1 METLLEFSNI
11 SKSYSGIT
19 VLKDMNMK
27 LSEGE
32 ILCLVGENGAGKS
45 TMIKILSGAIAPDH
59 GEISLFGKKYTR
71 LLPRQAIEL
80 GVATIYQEI
89 DLVDNLTVADNIF
102 LGEEIKNSLGVVDYK
117 KQEEITEKLLTE
129 INLHKIRPGEL
140 LSNLSTAQKQSI
152 QIVKA
157 LKHDCKILILDEPTS
172 SLGEEETNALLE
184 LVKSLSK
191 KGIGI
196 IYISHYLDEIFRIGT
211 KVLVLKDGNK
221 VSEYQVADTSEE
233 MLIHDMI
240 GRDASSFYQREHFP
254 LGESKLRIEHFNRD
268 TVVKDVSFELT
279 SGEIF
284 GLGGLVGAGR
294 TELVRMIYGCDK
306 NRTGKVLLDGKNIT
320 PHSPKDAIKKGIY
333 MISEDRKAL
342 GLFLTRSVKEN
353 ITITYNEQRQIIPL
367 GKESR
372 QVDNA
377 IDSMQIKVHSQNQE
391 VGKLSGGNQQK
402 VIIARCLQEKGRVYI
417 FDEPT
422 KGVDVGAKE
431 EIYRHMLEIAKDGN
445 FVIMVSSSMPELI
458 SMSDRIGVMR
468 EGELVDIVN
477 SSEATED
484 MLLKKFIGI
493 E

>member
-1 METLLEFSNI
+1 MDALLEFSNI

-19 VLKDMNMK
+19 VLNDMNMK
-27 LSEGE
+27 LNEGE
-32 ILCLVGENGAGKS
+32 VLCLVGENGAGKS
-45 TMIKILSGAIAPDH
+45 TMIKILSGAIAPDQ
-59 GEISLFGKKYTR
+59 GEIRLFGNTYTR

-102 LGEEIKNSLGVVDYK
+102 LGEEIKNVAGVVDYK
-117 KQEEITEKLLTE
+117 KQEEITNKLLTE
-129 INLHKIRPGEL
+129 INLHKIHAGEL
-140 LSNLSTAQKQSI
+140 LANLSTAQKQSI

-184 LVKSLSK
+184 LVTSLAQ

-221 VSEYQVADTSEE
+221 VSEYNVSDTNEE

-254 LGESKLRIEHFNRD
+254 LGDSKLKLEHFNRD
-268 TVVKDVSFELT
+268 EVVKDVSFEVT

-306 NRTGKVLLDGKNIT
+306 NRTGKVILDGNDIT
-320 PHSPKDAIKKGIY
+320 PRSPKDAVKKGIY

-353 ITITYNEQRQIIPL
+353 ITITFNEQRQIIPL
-367 GKESR
+367 KKESR
-372 QVDNA
+372 QVDSA
-377 IDSMQIKVHSQNQE
+377 IDSMQIKVHSQDQE

-402 VIIARCLQEKGRVYI
+402 VIIARCIQEKGRVYI

-431 EIYRHMLEIAKDGN
+431 EIYKHMLDIAKNGN

-468 EGELVDIVN
+468 EGKLVDIVN